1 MADGGWIKLYRSLLD
16 DDLWLDCTPV
26 QKVVMITLLLMANHQ
41 ERKWIWEGKK
51 FTVRPGQFV
60 TSLDSIRSA
69 AGKGISIR
77 AVRTSL
83 HKFQRLGFLTSKST
97 MTGRLITIVNWAK
110 YQSGLDK
117 TTKQLTED
125 RQSSDKE
132 LTPNKKVRSK
142 EVKDTSISST
152 DSEIQENFEKLWKLY
167 PNKKGKQLAYRHY
180 RALTKKSKDPLLN
193 RNIQNGIVAYKR
205 YLVESGTE
213 PQYVKQGGTFFNQ
226 ESWSDDWSLSAPQ
239 ESNPEPQKMSRKQF
253 VLDYLDSNRGD
264 VEAALKEMDLDGV
277 EIDQTEARRIM
288 EGGLAN
294 AN

>member
-1 MADGGWIKLYRSLLD
+1 MADEGWLKLYRELKGKPIWKKS
-16 DDLWLDCTPV
+16 TPG
-26 QKVVMITLLLMANHQ
+26 QKSALITMLMMASHNEHS
-41 ERKWIWEGKK
+41 WEWNGKPYRVK
-51 FTVRPGQFV
+51 PGQFISSPQKIAEEAGRGV
-60 TSLDSIRSA
+60 TRQIVRGALNRFSL
-69 AGKGISIR
+69 
-77 AVRTSL
+77 
-83 HKFQRLGFLTSKST
+83 LGFLTYQAT
-97 MTGRLITIVNWAK
+97 NDNTLVTIENWAK
-110 YQSGLDK
+110 YQSSEKFQPTAKPNDNQATT
-117 TTKQLTED
+117 TTK
-125 RQSSDKE
+125 
-132 LTPNKKVRSK
+132 NVRSK

-180 RALTKKSKDPLLN
+180 RALAKKSKDPLLN

-239 ESNPEPQKMSRKQF
+239 ETNPEPQKMSRKQF

-277 EIDQTEARRIM
+277 DIDQTEARRIM
-288 EGGLAN
+288 EGGLTN